1 MDSRRL
7 RHYRE
12 LLDVRGDP
20 NTFVSDQAANALA
33 RLRELYAGSCHRGT
47 FIEEI
52 VSVDPDTAQQPCEY
66 QYDSPE
72 GLAQVC
78 VGYTARVREYS
89 LGDIVTGIEVGDS
102 DSVYAFGEAAG
113 GLRVAIQGNDAAVLR
128 KGQRVP
134 VRVLIA
140 QYPHGGRAV
149 AVVEVVTSAS
159 FVGRPYRISGKAAA
173 TTLELAE
180 LPELAGD
187 AAKRAAQFKAAITKA
202 TGAGKGAKAAKP
214 AFDLDAALAGELA
227 VPAGVYRCVAGVIVA
242 APAGGDAPIE
252 LPIEAA
258 LADLRMQQAAFDAAA
273 HGIGSDYASAADFA
287 AHSNVWRLFERAV

>member
-78 VGYTARVREYS
+78 VGYTARIREYS

-113 GLRVAIQGNDAAVLR
+113 GLRVAIQGNTAAVLR

-140 QYPHGGRAV
+140 QYPHGGRPV

-173 TTLELAE
+173 TTLEIAE
-180 LPELAGD
+180 LPELTGD

-202 TGAGKGAKAAKP
+202 TGGGKKP
-214 AFDLDAALAGELA
+214 AFDLDAALAGELV

-242 APAGGDAPIE
+242 APKDAAAPIE

-273 HGIGSDYASAADFA
+273 HGIGTDYATAADFA